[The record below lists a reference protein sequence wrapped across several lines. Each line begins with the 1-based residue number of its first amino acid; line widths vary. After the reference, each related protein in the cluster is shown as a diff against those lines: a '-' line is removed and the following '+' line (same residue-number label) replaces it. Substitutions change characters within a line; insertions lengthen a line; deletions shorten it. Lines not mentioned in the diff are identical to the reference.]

1 MPIDPRPIA
10 EAITRH
16 LEDAWNAGDGRA
28 YGDPFAEDAGY
39 ITVLG
44 HLIQSRSAIAGSH
57 QSIFKTI
64 YRNST
69 VRQKVIGARALTD
82 DVIVAHVDIVLSVPS
97 GHIAGDHNA
106 IQTLILVRQGEGWR
120 VAHFQNTLV
129 VAH

>member
-1 MPIDPRPIA
+1 MPIDPRPVA
-10 EAITRH
+10 ESIVRQ

-28 YGDPFAEDAGY
+28 YGDPFAEDAAY

-44 HLIQSRSAIAGSH
+44 HLIESRSAIAGAH
-57 QSIFKTI
+57 QSIFRTI
-64 YRNST
+64 YENSA
-69 VRQKVIGARALTD
+69 VHQKVIEARALTD
-82 DVIVAHVDIVLSVPS
+82 DVIVAHVDIVLSVPA

-106 IQTLILVRQGEGWR
+106 IQTLILVRQGEDWR